1 MNTHA
6 LVVIVAALAVS
17 GCERHSGAVQ
27 QGQTPT
33 SVATSAALV
42 GRYQAVAMPRGPG
55 TGLDSVLI
63 VDTRD
68 GHLWQWLGSAGAGP
82 LMLRYI
88 GHLTPGNHMGDIV
101 EQKRD

>member
-63 VDTRD
+63 WILAT
-68 GHLWQWLGSAGAGP
+68 GISGNGSGRPAQAP
-82 LMLRYI
+82 
-88 GHLTPGNHMGDIV
+88 
-101 EQKRD
+101 